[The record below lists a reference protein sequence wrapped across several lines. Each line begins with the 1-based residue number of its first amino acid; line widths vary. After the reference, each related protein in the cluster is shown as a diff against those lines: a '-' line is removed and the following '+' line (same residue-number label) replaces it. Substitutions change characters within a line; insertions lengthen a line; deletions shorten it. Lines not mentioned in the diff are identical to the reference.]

1 LPFSRAGQREG
12 HLSSRVYQRRHWRR
26 SDCKDIAH
34 VISSGLRIIN
44 VANPAAPTEAGFYDT
59 PGDAYGVALPDNYAY
74 VAARASGLRVI
85 NVASPA
91 APTEAGFYDT
101 PGDAVAV
108 AVAGNYAYVADGH
121 GGLLILGE
129 THRLFLPMVTRTM

>member
-59 PGDAYGVALPDNYAY
+59 PGDAYGVALARNYAY
-74 VAARASGLRVI
+74 VADGGGGLRIVNI
-85 NVASPA
+85 ANPA
-91 APTEAGFYDT
+91 APTEVGFYDT
-101 PGDAVAV
+101 PGWAYGVAL
-108 AVAGNYAYVADGH
+108 AGNYAYVTDGH